1 MTRTSARVPA
11 AKLAQA
17 MEEIVQRSGLEQPY
31 TLYRHV
37 AARAGVHATTLL
49 RYVRGDCATA
59 DVAVYQHVEEI
70 LDRVR
75 AGEPLPF
82 ESRVHEPSA
91 VPPTVR
97 SARVSTAEFRRK
109 FDALYQ
115 RLGAEQRQPLY
126 RELARRIGMHPTSVL
141 RYYRGDLRT
150 APRRLVDELD
160 TLAGQV
166 ARGETRPLPAAR
178 PRLPAV
184 RTQRAVELLD
194 CLVGEDGT
202 SEDVQALETRL
213 KLEPHSLQQL
223 RDEERPAS
231 VPAELFSALDGL
243 VAPAEYDPCRV
254 YRVGERVRHHLFGLG
269 KVVRK
274 IHKDK
279 VMIEFAQ
286 GPQRV
291 LSEAVNEDPYRLQQF
306 AGGGSRHD
314 ARTSTYH

>member
-1 MTRTSARVPA
+1 MTRTSTRVPA
-11 AKLAQA
+11 AQLAAA

-31 TLYRHV
+31 TLYRYV
-37 AARAGVHATTLL
+37 ASRAGVHATTLL

-70 LDRVR
+70 LRGVR

-82 ESRVHEPSA
+82 ESRVHTPSTTPSA
-91 VPPTVR
+91 QR
-97 SARVSTAEFRRK
+97 AARVSTAEFRRK
-109 FDALYQ
+109 FDKLYQ

-160 TLAGQV
+160 TLAGQLE
-166 ARGETRPLPAAR
+166 RGETRAMPAAR
-178 PRLPAV
+178 PRHPAV

-194 CLVGEDGT
+194 CLVGEDSS
-202 SEDVQALETRL
+202 SEDVEALENRL
-213 KLEPHSLQQL
+213 KLEPNSLQQL
-223 RDEERPAS
+223 RDEGCPTS
-231 VPAELFSALDGL
+231 VPAELFIALDGL
-243 VAPAEYDPCRV
+243 VRPAEYDPCRV

-274 IHKDK
+274 IHKNK
-279 VMIEFAQ
+279 VMIEFAK
-286 GPQRV
+286 GPKRV
-291 LSEAVNEDPYRLQQF
+291 LSEAVSEDPYRLQQF
-306 AGGGSRHD
+306 AGGGSHRVASVATFH
-314 ARTSTYH
+314 